1 MANQKKPHKFH
12 LSVIKTQKLP
22 ENLQKSQK
30 RRYEIPDCLKGE
42 RDICVKTINTAF
54 RCTPP

>member
-1 MANQKKPHKFH
+1 MANQKKHHKFH
-12 LSVIKTQKLP
+12 LSVTQKSP

-30 RRYEIPDCLKGE
+30 RRHEIPDCLKGE

-54 RCTPP
+54 RCTPS